1 MKDIFTMIFELSCYG
16 ALVAVVVFG
25 LKKLLGS
32 RVSAVTHYALWF
44 VLLLRLCVPLVP
56 VSSFHTDSISV
67 NNSYVQNAQTVSIGS
82 NEAIAPNESA
92 FAGRIDIENS
102 TEEQKSPDIATIA
115 SVIYSF
121 GLFGSIIW
129 VAYICVRERR
139 EWVDIQMPKGVLDTF
154 EQEYVRSG
162 WSNHVSVVAAKCASP
177 HVSGFLYPRIVIPES
192 LLQKEMPEEVMRAV
206 FRHEFGHLT
215 QGDFW
220 TWKLVTVL
228 QVVHWFNPIL
238 WFAFRRMRADAELA
252 CDTRIMR
259 GEDHTQR
266 IQYGSALLFVAQQSG
281 GRTGQLL
288 SFSHHPLKQRVAM
301 ILSGRELPK
310 HYVVRACALP
320 VLLSVILLIPN
331 FQEQSIHS
339 VPWVIEEDG
348 LYISSADQESLV
360 KTQFPSDQLSMLQ
373 DEESPAYVYADS
385 AHIVVCTNTTPI
397 NLMVS
402 LDEGKT
408 WETTMLPYAFPN
420 KLFMGFSSQK
430 SGWMF
435 LEHSNQTTQVDHTF
449 MITADGGRTW
459 AKKSLPTYLRT
470 ADWNDILF
478 VNQNEGYICCEQTN
492 SNPGGLYRTQN
503 AGETWQFVNL
513 PITANLAKNTHVIDV
528 EDFDDSLLLT
538 TATIERVGEEYFAAL
553 HKYVSTDKNLQV
565 WELCNE
571 EMQEIFLEQKAITL
585 ISDTGYQ
592 LTLPYFWNGHICNVP
607 SGDRIFSLYESYN
620 YNILNHQ
627 FPNDRYGYVLSIWA
641 IPLTRASQEQRT
653 SDFTIGEDNRY
664 CFIINETGGINCAK
678 DPLAVAYYRMMTED
692 FSWIFQKF
700 TEKNHLR
707 VNPNCYV
714 YE

>member
-1 MKDIFTMIFELSCYG
+1 MTDIFTMIFELSCYG

-44 VLLLRLCVPLVP
+44 VLLLRLCVPLVS
-56 VSSFHTDSISV
+56 VSSFRTDSISV
-67 NNSYVQNAQTVSIGS
+67 NNSYVQNVQTVS

-92 FAGRIDIENS
+92 FTGREDAANS
-102 TEEQKSPDIATIA
+102 TEEQRSHDLITLA
-115 SVIYSF
+115 SVIYSI
-121 GLFGSIIW
+121 GLFGGIFC
-129 VAYICVRERR
+129 VAYTCVRERR
-139 EWVDIQMPKGVLDTF
+139 EWVDIQIPKSVLDTF
-154 EQEYVRSG
+154 EQERVRSG

-192 LLQKEMPEEVMRAV
+192 LLQEETSEEVMRAV

-220 TWKLVTVL
+220 TWKLVTTL

-238 WFAFRRMRADAELA
+238 WSAFRRMRADAELA

-259 GEDHTQR
+259 GEDCTQR

-281 GRTGQLL
+281 GRKDQLL

-320 VLLSVILLIPN
+320 VLLSMIMLIPN

-339 VPWVIEEDG
+339 VPWVIGEDG

-360 KTQFPSDQLSMLQ
+360 KTQFPRDQLSILQ
-373 DEESPAYVYADS
+373 DEKTPAYVYADS

-397 NLMVS
+397 NIMVS

-408 WETTMLPYAFPN
+408 WEATTLPYAFPN

-430 SGWMF
+430 DGWMF
-435 LEHSNQTTQVDHTF
+435 LEHSNQMTQVDHAF
-449 MITADGGRTW
+449 MITTDSGRTW
-459 AKKSLPTYLRT
+459 TKRSLPTYLRA

-513 PITANLAKNTHVIDV
+513 PTTANLAKNTHVIDV
-528 EDFDDSLLLT
+528 EAFDDTLLLT
-538 TATIERVGEEYFAAL
+538 MATIERVGEEYVATL
-553 HKYVSTDKNLQV
+553 YKYKSTDKNLQV

-571 EMQEIFLEQKAITL
+571 EMQQIYLDQKAITL
-585 ISDTGYQ
+585 ISDTGYH

-607 SGDRIFSLYESYN
+607 SGDQIFSLYESYN
-620 YNILNHQ
+620 YNILNDR
-627 FPNDRYGYVLSIWA
+627 FPNDRYGYVLSIQA
-641 IPLTRASQEQRT
+641 IPLARASQEQRT
-653 SDFTIGEDNRY
+653 SEFTIGEDNRY
-664 CFIINETGGINCAK
+664 CFIINEAGGINCAS
-678 DPLAVAYYRMMTED
+678 DALAVAYYRMVTKD

-700 TEKNHLR
+700 AEENHLR